1 MFGAHG
7 PTLLLSLFLNESAMV
22 DVHREWVWSYECF
35 WWCYWFLLVH
45 RGTYTIGC
53 NKMVVTI
60 IPKKKSL
67 FLW

>member
-35 WWCYWFLLVH
+35 WWCYWFLL
-45 RGTYTIGC
+45 
-53 NKMVVTI
+53 
-60 IPKKKSL
+60 
-67 FLW
+67 